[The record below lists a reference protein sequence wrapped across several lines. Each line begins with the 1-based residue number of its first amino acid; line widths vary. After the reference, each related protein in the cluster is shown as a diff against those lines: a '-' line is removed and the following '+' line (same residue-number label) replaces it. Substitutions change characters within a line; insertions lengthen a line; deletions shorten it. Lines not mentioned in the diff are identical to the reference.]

1 MVESIGGGNASGL
14 LSSSMINKS
23 ATDEKITVAVA
34 KIGLDA
40 QKAEGEA
47 AMKLIESAA
56 PGKIDVHV

>member
-1 MVESIGGGNASGL
+1 MVESIGGGNTSGL
-14 LSSSMINKS
+14 LSSMINKS

-56 PGKIDVHV
+56 PGKIDVRV

>member
-1 MVESIGGGNASGL
+1 MVNAVGGGNTSGL
-14 LSSSMINKS
+14 LTSMMNKQ

-40 QKAEGEA
+40 QKAEGES

-56 PGKIDVHV
+56 PSGKIDVHV

>member
-14 LSSSMINKS
+14 LSSMITKN

-56 PGKIDVHV
+56 PGKIDIHV